1 MAMNESIRCP
11 KCNKIVPRGKG
22 MCPECWTV
30 LPNIPPEPE
39 PDPESEEKKI
49 STPIINSGIKCKKCN
64 TDLPLGAKE
73 CPQCGKRVKSHRGI
87 LWILL
92 LIAGA
97 IAFFVWMGSSE
108 STSDPKSKQSS
119 AQNTQLN
126 PDSNSKSDA
135 NSTPASDSKSNET
148 SNPATDL
155 NPDSNSEPA
164 SNPKTNDTA
173 KTVNPPNFTEADKL
187 RDSGKE
193 LITVDE
199 TLPEGMNKLRE
210 AISLYIQKAEEA
222 GNAMLVS
229 AQIEDTYAS
238 YETAMFKHKSMM
250 ESSLSGGIYAQIM
263 QELNDIVSLGEEL
276 SAKKYA
282 IDVSSI
288 TETRDT
294 FDKEY
299 KKRMAEEF
307 NSYTQRDMWSRT
319 EAWKLI
325 NDTADNMFDPANLD
339 DPIRLRYVYALSWWI
354 QRQLETEIGNGT
366 ITEKGAAIKIA
377 NQIEEMDYNPMMLQY
392 YITYMNHSGED
403 CSEVE
408 KAYQDI
414 VDYLAKTQGIR
425 LGEDIMLDRFWYFND
440 FENYPVDSKNGV
452 TPKNRQWIRTRMK
465 SVSFAK

>member
-30 LPNIPPEPE
+30 LPNIPPD

-135 NSTPASDSKSNET
+135 TANPDTGSTPASDS
-148 SNPATDL
+148 
-155 NPDSNSEPA
+155 
-164 SNPKTNDTA
+164 KTNDTA
-173 KTVNPPNFTEADKL
+173 KTVSPPDFTEADKL

-199 TLPEGMNKLRE
+199 TLPEGMNALRE

-229 AQIEDTYAS
+229 DRIEDTYAS
-238 YETAMFKHKSMM
+238 YETAMLKHKSMM

-263 QELNDIVSLGEEL
+263 EELNDIVSLGQDL
-276 SAKKYA
+276 TAKGFA
-282 IDVSSI
+282 IDVSSM

-299 KKRMAEEF
+299 KKRIAEEF
-307 NSYTQRDMWSRT
+307 NSFTQRDMWSRT

-325 NDTADNMFDPANLD
+325 NDTADNMFAPANLD

-377 NQIEEMDYNPMMLQY
+377 NQIEEMDYNPMMLHY
-392 YITYMNHSGED
+392 YIIYMNHSGEN

-440 FENYPVDSKNGV
+440 FENYSVDSKNGV
-452 TPKNRQWIRTRMK
+452 TPKNRQWIRARMK

>member
-30 LPNIPPEPE
+30 LPNIPPD

-135 NSTPASDSKSNET
+135 TANPDTGSTPASDS
-148 SNPATDL
+148 
-155 NPDSNSEPA
+155 
-164 SNPKTNDTA
+164 KTNDTA
-173 KTVNPPNFTEADKL
+173 KTVSPPDFTEADKL

-199 TLPEGMNKLRE
+199 TLPEGMNALRE

-229 AQIEDTYAS
+229 DRIEDTYAS
-238 YETAMFKHKSMM
+238 YETAMLKHKSMM

-263 QELNDIVSLGEEL
+263 EELNDIVSLGQDL
-276 SAKKYA
+276 TAKGFA
-282 IDVSSI
+282 IDVSSM

-299 KKRMAEEF
+299 KKRIAEEF
-307 NSYTQRDMWSRT
+307 NSFTQRDMWSRT

-377 NQIEEMDYNPMMLQY
+377 NQIEEMDYNPMMLHY
-392 YITYMNHSGED
+392 YIIYMNHSGEN

-440 FENYPVDSKNGV
+440 FENYSVDSKNGV
-452 TPKNRQWIRTRMK
+452 TPKNRQWIRARMK

>member
-30 LPNIPPEPE
+30 LPNIPPEPD

-135 NSTPASDSKSNET
+135 TANPDTGSTPASDS
-148 SNPATDL
+148 
-155 NPDSNSEPA
+155 
-164 SNPKTNDTA
+164 KTNDTA
-173 KTVNPPNFTEADKL
+173 KTVSPPDFTEADKL

-199 TLPEGMNKLRE
+199 TLPEGMNALRE
-210 AISLYIQKAEEA
+210 AISLYIQRAEEA
-222 GNAMLVS
+222 GNVMLVS
-229 AQIEDTYAS
+229 DQIEDTYAS
-238 YETAMFKHKSMM
+238 YETAMLKHKSMM

-263 QELNDIVSLGEEL
+263 EELNNIVSLGEDL
-276 SAKKYA
+276 ATKGYA
-282 IDVSSI
+282 IDASSM

-299 KKRMAEEF
+299 KERIAEEF
-307 NSYTQRDMWSRT
+307 NSFTQRDMWSRT

-354 QRQLETEIGNGT
+354 QKQLETEIGNGT

-377 NQIEEMDYNPMMLQY
+377 NQIEEMDYNPMMLHY
-392 YITYMNHSGED
+392 YITYMNHSGEN